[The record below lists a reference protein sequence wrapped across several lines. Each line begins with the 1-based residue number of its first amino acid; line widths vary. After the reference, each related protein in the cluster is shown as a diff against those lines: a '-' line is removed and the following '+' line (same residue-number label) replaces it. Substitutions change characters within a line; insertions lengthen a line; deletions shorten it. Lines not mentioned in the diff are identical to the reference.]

1 LFLQV
6 RAVITERDELISRV
20 KRDHKIQMK
29 VAEPLSITM
38 FNTGKSIA
46 GVDGQF
52 VFSQALI
59 DCLLRMK
66 SNQTDRNELITYCK
80 NEYKDKPVE
89 LCHIHQLEH
98 DYSPNKA
105 LWWYTRESFFYR
117 TLNAALRTQNI
128 HMIFLY
134 RSYIA
139 DICHQLQQYQYKER
153 IQVYRCQLMSTDEL
167 EYLKQYIGQF
177 ISMNSFL
184 STSIERSVALFYLGD
199 ITERIDLQRIL
210 FEIDADSR
218 VIKTKSFADITTHS
232 EFIAEAEVLF
242 TLGSIFRLNSVHPG
256 DDRVWTVRMTLCN
269 DEEHDLKQVLVHMK
283 KQNGSEATT
292 LRTLGKLLWRM
303 GKLDLAE
310 KYYSRLLNEAP
321 THDIM
326 LCTLY
331 EDLAD
336 ITSQKGDYNMSIQWQ
351 QKLLAIKEETS
362 TVGNI
367 NNEETVKTTSKFHSS
382 TSINT
387 YQSIN
392 IGGSFFKL

>member
-1 LFLQV
+1 V
-6 RAVITERDELISRV
+6 KGVIIELDELISRV
-20 KRDHKIQMK
+20 KGDHKMQMK
-29 VAEPLSITM
+29 VAEPLSINM
-38 FNTGKSIA
+38 FTTGKSIA

-52 VFSQALI
+52 VFFQAFI

-66 SNQTDRNELITYCK
+66 SNPTDRNELITYCK
-80 NEYKDKPVE
+80 EEYEGNPVE
-89 LCHIHQLEH
+89 LRHLHELEH
-98 DYSPNKA
+98 DYSPSKA
-105 LWWYTRESFFYR
+105 LWWYTRESFFYK

-139 DICHQLQQYQYKER
+139 DICHLLQQYQYKRRTE
-153 IQVYRCQLMSTDEL
+153 VYRSQLMSTDEL
-167 EYLKQYIGQF
+167 EDLKRYIGQY

-184 STSIERSVALFYLGD
+184 STSIQRSVALFYLGD
-199 ITERIDLQRIL
+199 ITQQIDLQRVL

-218 VIKTKSFADITTHS
+218 VIKTKSFADIATHS
-232 EFIAEAEVLF
+232 EFVEESEVLF
-242 TLGSIFRLNSVHPG
+242 ALSSIFRLNSVYLG
-256 DDRVWTVRMTLCN
+256 DDRVWIVRMTLCN
-269 DEEHDLKQVLVHMK
+269 DEEHDLKQVLMHMK

-310 KYYSRLLNEAP
+310 KYYSRLLNESLP
-321 THDIM
+321 HDVM
-326 LCTLY
+326 LSALY

-351 QKLLAIKEETS
+351 QKLLAIKVQTPT
-362 TVGNI
+362 TVSI
-367 NNEETVKTTSKFHSS
+367 NNEETIKTIGKLHSS
-382 TSINT
+382 RSIST

-392 IGGSFFKL
+392 IARSFFRL